1 MSDNKKQAPHV
12 TVTFNGKKHNLD
24 EWTRKETAADKDKS
38 LDWNTAFSTELKSV
52 DEHAHAPSHLL
63 TDQDAFVKRKHSLFR
78 GKRIWRPK
86 QHQISG
92 AVRIIRFFWLPA
104 AAAVVV
110 GLVIGLSMLTIFSQ
124 QNHAVKDTWA
134 NSGKSP
140 QTEEKSQAIQNQDLN
155 LSVYLI
161 QAGLFGSKSKA
172 DQIASQLRNH
182 GPSILMATPGG
193 TAIFVGVAETDAG
206 ASQLLTRDKDQGLT
220 VFKKQMQFQPATG
233 FLNNKKQANSALD
246 GKKLMLAFLA
256 ASEES
261 QNGASSPSKK
271 TMQNMDRL
279 YEKCRTNAAST
290 NDNTVGRFLASV
302 DQSKNAAQKLAAS
315 HSEAQFVQFQQSL
328 LESVSE
334 YGVMINS
341 TNGKK

>member
-1 MSDNKKQAPHV
+1 
-12 TVTFNGKKHNLD
+12 
-24 EWTRKETAADKDKS
+24 
-38 LDWNTAFSTELKSV
+38 
-52 DEHAHAPSHLL
+52 
-63 TDQDAFVKRKHSLFR
+63 
-78 GKRIWRPK
+78 
-86 QHQISG
+86 
-92 AVRIIRFFWLPA
+92 
-104 AAAVVV
+104 
-110 GLVIGLSMLTIFSQ
+110 
-124 QNHAVKDTWA
+124 
-134 NSGKSP
+134 
-140 QTEEKSQAIQNQDLN
+140 
-155 LSVYLI
+155 
-161 QAGLFGSKSKA
+161 
-172 DQIASQLRNH
+172 
-182 GPSILMATPGG
+182 MATPGG

-271 TMQNMDRL
+271 TMQNMDKL
-279 YEKCRTNAAST
+279 YKKCRTNAVST
-290 NDNTVGRFLASV
+290 NDNTVGHFLASV
-302 DQSKNAAQKLAAS
+302 DQSKNAVQKLAAN